1 MRKKIKKVMGKWV
14 SAALAAALLLAAQG
28 MPVFAGTEGSGA
40 AGNAGRE
47 NPKNPLHHCTKEN
60 DGTDTT
66 DWDYVYFGSYP
77 QTEINR
83 NTSLTDEIRDADY
96 DEYGD
101 AWVNGTKYRRIS
113 KGDTVSDKEFGN
125 ADYRYFKWERIK
137 WKVLENDGSTL
148 FVVADKGLDCKTYHD
163 LYESVTW
170 ETSTLREWL
179 NREFYGTAFS
189 SREQGAIVRQTIAN
203 KDNFIFNLNTPGGND
218 TEDTIFLLS
227 IEEVLNPAYGFCE
240 EWGTFSGSRRIKASD
255 YSYRR
260 GTEVTGD
267 STCTCWLRSP
277 GSSNTNAAYLH
288 PNGVVEPYGDDVN
301 RSIRACVPV
310 LRIDLSSD
318 LWYTSDD
325 GTSGSGGYSSEMK
338 NFGADHPLLSE
349 EQAKMFLGFLYNK
362 SDYEKFDFST
372 DPYYQLL
379 TGDYRDVGS
388 VDEIKQKIL
397 AFSVLVRTV
406 MNRQAPD
413 TDPGYGFRTEPVSE
427 EFCTY
432 LREGL
437 KAIQQEDAQAVSEYA
452 MDVDQALKKELA
464 DLLSSSLAQSAG
476 IVFTESLLEQAALEI
491 SAENDFA
498 GLMDEASEYLNE
510 LAAAAD
516 TAVDALCSGAQGR
529 TMYFNQYLFYRKSY
543 QSAEEENFKTIMD
556 QNKTVLAMTAEAP
569 DLLHSNAWF
578 TGEGEWMDRS
588 GEIDAWAECL
598 YQLEQSLAE
607 GYHNMVDRITPPTC
621 TDRGYTTTEC
631 TLCGKS
637 SRGNYQ
643 DADGHLMTEEI
654 LDRYLASEATC
665 TEAESYYCSCRRCG
679 MKGQSTFYYM
689 AHPAL
694 GHEYK
699 AGTAADSGTGTHTF
713 ECTRC
718 NMHEEA
724 HKGGEATCIMK
735 KECEVCHAKYGSVDV
750 SNHKN
755 TEIRDKKVA
764 VCGETGYTGD
774 TWCKDCNTKLLEG
787 EEIAA
792 PGIHIWEEGGTKAPT
807 CTEKGSKTYICS
819 ECQKTK
825 TEEVE
830 AAGHQNTELRGQ
842 KEAIC
847 EEAGYTGD
855 TWCKDCN
862 TKIREGEDIPA
873 PGIHT
878 WKEEVTKAPTCTEK
892 GSKTYICS
900 ECQKTKT
907 EEVEAT
913 GHQNTEL
920 RGQKEAICEEAG
932 YTGDTWCKDCN
943 TKIRE
948 GEDIP
953 APGIHTWKEEVTKA
967 PTCTEKGS
975 KTYICSECQKTKT
988 EEVEATGHQN
998 TELRGQKAA
1007 SCGAAG
1013 YTGDTWCK
1021 DCGQKI
1027 KAGSLIKQDAHKYS
1041 TKKIPAT
1048 VSANGSITEQCTVCG
1063 TVKSSITIASI
1074 HSVAVKMSVYTY
1086 NGKAK
1091 KPSVSVTDSS
1101 GAVAGNGSYDIAYK
1115 NNEKVGQ
1122 ASVTIIMKGNYSGV
1136 IRKSFQIVP
1145 KGTSISGK
1153 PIAKSRSFTIKW
1165 KKQPVSVSGY
1175 QIQYSTNKK
1184 FTKKTMKK
1192 KEVRQPSKT
1201 KLTVKKLKP
1210 KKRYYVRIRTYK
1222 KVKGKNYYSSW
1233 SKAKKV
1239 RIKR

>member
-1 MRKKIKKVMGKWV
+1 MRKKIRKVTGKWV
-14 SAALAAALLLAAQG
+14 SVALAAALLLAAQG
-28 MPVFAGTEGSGA
+28 IPVFAGTEGSGA

-113 KGDTVSDKEFGN
+113 KDDTVSDKEFGN
-125 ADYRYFKWERIK
+125 VDYRYFKWERIK

-148 FVVADKGLDCKTYHD
+148 FVAADKGLDCKIYHD

-240 EWGTFSGSRRIKASD
+240 EWRTFSGSRRIKASD

-260 GTEVTGD
+260 GTQVLGD

-277 GSSNTNAAYLH
+277 GSGDINAAYLH

-325 GTSGSGGYSSEMK
+325 GTSGSGGYGSEMK

-362 SDYEKFDFST
+362 ADYEKFDFST

-388 VDEIKQKIL
+388 VDEIKQKLL
-397 AFSVLVRTV
+397 AFSVLARTV

-413 TDPGYGFRTEPVSE
+413 ADPGYGFKAEPVSE

-437 KAIQQEDAQAVSEYA
+437 KTIQQEDAQAVSEYA

-464 DLLSSSLAQSAG
+464 DLLSGSLAQSVG

-498 GLMDEASEYLNE
+498 GLMDEASEYLNG

-516 TAVDALCSGAQGR
+516 TAVDALCSGAQGS

-543 QSAEEENFKTIMD
+543 QSAEEEDFKTVMD
-556 QNKTVLAMTAEAP
+556 QNKTVLGMTAQEP

-598 YQLEQSLAE
+598 YQLEQSLAA
-607 GYHNMVDRITPPTC
+607 GYHNMIDRITPPTC

-643 DADGHLMTEEI
+643 DAYGHKMTEEI

-689 AHPAL
+689 ARPAL

-699 AGTAADSGTGTHTF
+699 GGAADSGTGTHTF
-713 ECTRC
+713 ACTRC
-718 NMHEEA
+718 NIHEEA

-755 TEIRDKKVA
+755 TEIRDKKEA

-774 TWCKDCNTKLLEG
+774 TWCKDCNTKIREG
-787 EEIAA
+787 EEI
-792 PGIHIWEEGGTKAPT
+792 
-807 CTEKGSKTYICS
+807 
-819 ECQKTK
+819 
-825 TEEVE
+825 
-830 AAGHQNTELRGQ
+830 
-842 KEAIC
+842 
-847 EEAGYTGD
+847 
-855 TWCKDCN
+855 
-862 TKIREGEDIPA
+862 PA
-873 PGIHT
+873 PGTHT

-948 GEDIP
+948 GEEIP
-953 APGIHTWKEEVTKA
+953 APGTHTWKEEVTEA

-975 KTYICSECQKTKT
+975 KTYICSKCQKTKT

-998 TELRGQKAA
+998 TELQGQKAA

-1027 KAGSLIKQDAHKYS
+1027 KAGSVIKQAAHKYS

-1063 TVKSSITIASI
+1063 TVKSSTTIASI
-1074 HSVAVKMSVYTY
+1074 HSVAVKTSVYTY
-1086 NGKAK
+1086 NGKAQ
-1091 KPSVSVTDSS
+1091 KPSVSVADSS
-1101 GAVAGNGSYDIAYK
+1101 GAIVGSGSYDIAYK

-1122 ASVTIIMKGNYSGV
+1122 ASVTVIMKGNYSGV
-1136 IRKSFQIVP
+1136 IQKSFQIVP

-1184 FTKKTMKK
+1184 FTKKTTKK
-1192 KEVRQPSKT
+1192 KEARQPSKT

-1210 KKRYYVRIRTYK
+1210 KKTYYVRIRTYK

-1239 RIKR
+1239 KIKR

>member
-14 SAALAAALLLAAQG
+14 SVALAAALLLAAQD

-40 AGNAGRE
+40 AGQE
-47 NPKNPLHHCTKEN
+47 NPKNPLHHCTKKN

-113 KGDTVSDKEFGN
+113 KDDTVSEKEFGN
-125 ADYRYFKWERIK
+125 VDYRYFKWERIK

-148 FVVADKGLDCKTYHD
+148 FVAADKGLDCKIYHD

-227 IEEVLNPAYGFCE
+227 MEEVLNPVYGFCE
-240 EWGTFSGSRRIKASD
+240 EWMTFSGSRRIKASD

-325 GTSGSGGYSSEMK
+325 GTSGSGGYGSEMK

-362 SDYEKFDFST
+362 ADYEKFDFST

-413 TDPGYGFRTEPVSE
+413 TDSGSGFRTEPISE

-437 KAIQQEDAQAVSEYA
+437 KTIQQEDAQAVSEYA

-491 SAENDFA
+491 SAGNDFA
-498 GLMDEASEYLNE
+498 CLMDEASEYLNE

-543 QSAEEENFKTIMD
+543 QSAEEENFKTVMD
-556 QNKTVLAMTAEAP
+556 QNKTVLAMTAEEP

-598 YQLEQSLAE
+598 YQLEQSLAA
-607 GYHNMVDRITPPTC
+607 GYHNMAERITPPTC

-637 SRGNYQ
+637 SRGKYQ
-643 DADGHLMTEEI
+643 DAYGHKMTEEI

-689 AHPAL
+689 ARPAL

-699 AGTAADSGTGTHTF
+699 GGAADSGTGTHTF
-713 ECTRC
+713 ACTRC
-718 NMHEEA
+718 NIHEEA

-755 TEIRDKKVA
+755 TEIRDKKEA

-792 PGIHIWEEGGTKAPT
+792 PGTHIWEEGGA
-807 CTEKGSKTYICS
+807 
-819 ECQKTK
+819 
-825 TEEVE
+825 
-830 AAGHQNTELRGQ
+830 
-842 KEAIC
+842 
-847 EEAGYTGD
+847 
-855 TWCKDCN
+855 
-862 TKIREGEDIPA
+862 
-873 PGIHT
+873 
-878 WKEEVTKAPTCTEK
+878 KAPTCTEK

-948 GEDIP
+948 GEEIP
-953 APGIHTWKEEVTKA
+953 APGVHTWKEEVTKA

-975 KTYICSECQKTKT
+975 KTYICSKCQKTKT

-998 TELRGQKAA
+998 TELRGQKVA

-1013 YTGDTWCK
+1013 YTGDTWCN

-1027 KAGSLIKQDAHKYS
+1027 KAGSVIKQAAHKYS

-1074 HSVAVKMSVYTY
+1074 HSVAVKTSVYTY
-1086 NGKAK
+1086 NGKAQ

-1101 GAVAGNGSYDIAYK
+1101 GAVVGSGSYDIAYK

-1122 ASVTIIMKGNYSGV
+1122 ASVTVIMKGDYSGV

-1184 FTKKTMKK
+1184 FTKKTTKK
-1192 KEVRQPSKT
+1192 KEARQPSKT

-1210 KKRYYVRIRTYK
+1210 KKTYYVRIRTYK

-1239 RIKR
+1239 KIKR